1 MRAGVDL
8 SYGCTATDAAGRVP
22 AHAGGVDLSSG
33 QNIYVAFLDWV
44 PAHAGGVD
52 LSNKGIRIQNPDC
65 VPAHAGGVDL
75 S

>member
-1 MRAGVDL
+1 MRA
-8 SYGCTATDAAGRVP
+8 
-22 AHAGGVDLSSG
+22 GVDLSSG